1 MCIFDGNFV
10 SWGKLGKFRGGGMDI
25 LWNYTMSVLCQ
36 ERMILSC
43 LCLMAI
49 QNT

>member
-10 SWGKLGKFRGGGMDI
+10 SWGKLGKFRGGMDI
-25 LWNYTMSVLCQ
+25 LWNYTMSVLC
-36 ERMILSC
+36 
-43 LCLMAI
+43 LMAI